1 MADDLDLAAEIED
14 LHRRASLSVVL
25 APPPRTR
32 STGVCNWC
40 GDRIEAER
48 LKAVPDTPHC
58 SECAAELAQVQERAR
73 RVGR

>member
-1 MADDLDLAAEIED
+1 MHDSDYATEREE
-14 LHRRASLSVVL
+14 LHRRASLSVAL

-40 GDRIEAER
+40 GERIETDR
-48 LKAVPDTPHC
+48 LKAVPHTPHC
-58 SECAAELAQVQERAR
+58 SECAGELAEVQERAG